1 MKRRLRRVGGKS
13 RRIMNI
19 ALLVVIIVTGVTT
32 ATGLMWVCARLAGVE
47 GVTMRASLIAACGFG
62 LPLAGA
68 AQLLSSG
75 PGTVGGLALLAVAI
89 ALGLWVI
96 RTAYATTWG
105 KAVLTWVMYLCAWV
119 IVGALMWRARS

>member
-1 MKRRLRRVGGKS
+1 MEGRS
-13 RRIMNI
+13 RRTMNI
-19 ALLVVIIVTGVTT
+19 ALLIVIAVVGVGT
-32 ATGLMWVCARLAGVE
+32 ATGLMWGCARLAGVE
-47 GVTMRASLIAACGFG
+47 GVTVRASLIAACGFG

-105 KAVLTWVMYLCAWV
+105 KAVLTWFLHLCAWV
-119 IVGALMWRARS
+119 IIGAFMWKAKGS